1 MAQSQVLSL
10 SGDVVR
16 AKNLSQTLI
25 HFNICWTLCIS
36 SVWGGVN
43 DTQASSEVPDF
54 NWPTDPPLYSDLSR
68 SWSNRKWRRCVV
80 D

>member
-10 SGDVVR
+10 SGDVVCAR
-16 AKNLSQTLI
+16 DLSQTLI

-54 NWPTDPPLYSDLSR
+54 N
-68 SWSNRKWRRCVV
+68 
-80 D
+80 